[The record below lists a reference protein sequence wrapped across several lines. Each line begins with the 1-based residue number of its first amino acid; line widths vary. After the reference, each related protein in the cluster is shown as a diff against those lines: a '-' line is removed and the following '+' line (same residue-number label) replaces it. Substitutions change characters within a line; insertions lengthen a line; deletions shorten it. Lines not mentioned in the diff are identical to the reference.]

1 MAGKEQDK
9 YTDREIRERLVTQG
23 AEALSDA
30 ELLSILLRDGQ
41 NGKPAVELASRLLER
56 FDDSLARMGRCD
68 LAQIRQVEG
77 LGVAR
82 AAVVIAALEL
92 GRRYRADEN
101 FMRDTIHSNRDVI
114 EVFRPLLADL
124 PYEEF
129 WAVYLSASNRV
140 LDKIRI
146 SQGGVTGTVVDY
158 RIIVKRAV
166 ELLASAVILVHNH
179 PSGSPQPSPE
189 DLTVTGKLSRAAS
202 LFDIQLADHVIITA
216 GECYSFRQ
224 EGFFET

>member
-1 MAGKEQDK
+1 MTGKAQDK
-9 YTDREIRERLVTQG
+9 HTDREIRERLVTQG

-41 NGKPAVELASRLLER
+41 DGRPAVELAGRLLER
-56 FDDSLARMGRCD
+56 FDGSLARMGRCD
-68 LAQIRQVEG
+68 LAQLRQVEG
-77 LGVAR
+77 LGVTRA
-82 AAVVIAALEL
+82 AAVVAALEL

-101 FMRDTIHSNRDVI
+101 FMRDTIRSNHDVI
-114 EVFRPLLADL
+114 EIFRPLLADL

-158 RIIVKRAV
+158 RIIVKRAI
-166 ELLASAVILVHNH
+166 ELLASAIILVHNH

-189 DLTVTGKLSRAAS
+189 DLAVTGKLSRAAS

-224 EGFFET
+224 EGFFES